1 MQRNG
6 GDRVYLD
13 PGHVSSILVLAPHTD
28 DGEFGCGGTIAKC
41 VRHGIRVD
49 YVAFS
54 AAEESV
60 PAGFP
65 KDVLRHEVID
75 ATSRLG
81 LRPEHVKVL
90 GYPVRRF
97 PSYRQ
102 DILEDMI
109 VLKTALAPSMVICP
123 SRFDI
128 HQDHHVIADE
138 AVRAFKDR
146 TILGYEM
153 PWNNLSITTS
163 CFSVLAEQDVDTK
176 IEAVSCYMSQSFRE
190 YINPEFIRGL
200 ARVRG
205 AQIGVHYAEVFEVV
219 RVVLD

>member
-1 MQRNG
+1 M
-6 GDRVYLD
+6 YLNPD
-13 PGHVSSILVLAPHTD
+13 DISSVLVLAPHTD

-41 VRHGIRVD
+41 VRLGIRVD

-60 PAGFP
+60 PEGFP

-75 ATSRLG
+75 ATSKLRLK
-81 LRPEHVKVL
+81 PEHVRVL
-90 GYPVRRF
+90 SYPVRKF

-102 DILEDMI
+102 DILENMI
-109 VLKTALAPSMVICP
+109 ELRKTLDPAIVICP

-163 CFSVLAEQDVDTK
+163 CFSVLAEQDVDNK

>member
-1 MQRNG
+1 M
-6 GDRVYLD
+6 YLNQCD
-13 PGHVSSILVLAPHTD
+13 TRSLLVLAPHTD
-28 DGEFGCGGTIAKC
+28 DGEFGCGGTIAKLI
-41 VRHGIRVD
+41 RMGIQVD

-65 KDVLRHEVID
+65 KDILRYEVVK
-75 ATSRLG
+75 ATAELG
-81 LRPEHVKVL
+81 LPENHVRVL
-90 GYPVRRF
+90 YYPVRRF
-97 PSYRQ
+97 PQFRQ
-102 DILEDMI
+102 DILEDIIKLKKELDPGI
-109 VLKTALAPSMVICP
+109 VMCP

-128 HQDHHVIADE
+128 HQDHRVIADE

-163 CFSVLAEQDVDTK
+163 CFSVLEEQD
-176 IEAVSCYMSQSFRE
+176 IERKNAALQCYMSQGSRD
-190 YINPEFIRGL
+190 YINPEFIYGL

-205 AQIGVHYAEVFEVV
+205 AQIGVHFAEAFEVV
-219 RVVLD
+219 RVVFE

>member
-1 MQRNG
+1 M
-6 GDRVYLD
+6 YLNPTD
-13 PGHVSSILVLAPHTD
+13 VTSLLVFAPHTD

-41 VRHGIRVD
+41 TRLGIRVH

-60 PAGFP
+60 PADLP
-65 KDVLRHEVID
+65 RDILRHEVLK
-75 ATSRLG
+75 ATAKLG
-81 LRPEHVKVL
+81 MDEGHVTVL
-90 GYPVRRF
+90 KYPVRRF
-97 PSYRQ
+97 PEFRQ

-109 VLKTALAPSMVICP
+109 VLKKELDPAVVICP

-128 HQDHHVIADE
+128 HQDHRVIADE

-153 PWNNLSITTS
+153 PWNNLSIATS

-219 RVVLD
+219 RVVLE

>member
-1 MQRNG
+1 MHLNS
-6 GDRVYLD
+6 DD
-13 PGHVSSILVLAPHTD
+13 ISSILVLAPHTD

-41 VRHGIRVD
+41 VRLGIRVD

-65 KDVLRHEVID
+65 KDVLRREVID
-75 ATSRLG
+75 ATSKLG
-81 LRPEHVKVL
+81 LGPEHVKVL
-90 GYPVRRF
+90 GYAVRRF

-109 VLKTALAPSMVICP
+109 DLKKTLDPAVVICP

-176 IEAVSCYMSQSFRE
+176 IEAVGCYMSQGFRE

>member
-1 MQRNG
+1 MHLNPP
-6 GDRVYLD
+6 DVESLL
-13 PGHVSSILVLAPHTD
+13 ILAPHTD

-41 VRHGIRVD
+41 VTLGIRVH

-60 PAGFP
+60 PPGLP
-65 KDVLRHEVID
+65 KDILRHEVVD
-75 ATSRLG
+75 ATSKLG
-81 LRPEHVKVL
+81 LDAETVRVL
-90 GYPVRRF
+90 RYPVRRF
-97 PSYRQ
+97 PDYRQ

-109 VLKTALAPSMVICP
+109 SLKKMLNPSVVMCP

-128 HQDHHVIADE
+128 HQDHRVIADE

-163 CFSVLAEQDVDTK
+163 CFSVLEEKDIDAK
-176 IEAVSCYMSQSFRE
+176 IEALGCYMSQSFRE

>member
-1 MQRNG
+1 M
-6 GDRVYLD
+6 YLNPD
-13 PGHVSSILVLAPHTD
+13 DISSVLVLAPHTD

-41 VRHGIRVD
+41 VRLGIRVD

-75 ATSRLG
+75 ATSKLRLK
-81 LRPEHVKVL
+81 PEHVRVL
-90 GYPVRRF
+90 SYPERKF

-102 DILEDMI
+102 DILENMI
-109 VLKTALAPSMVICP
+109 ELKRTLDPAMVMCP

-128 HQDHHVIADE
+128 HQDHRVIADE

-163 CFSVLAEQDVDTK
+163 CFSVLAEQDIDTK
-176 IEAVSCYMSQSFRE
+176 IEAVGCYMSQSFRE

-205 AQIGVHYAEVFEVV
+205 AQIGVHYAEVFEIV
-219 RVVLD
+219 RVVFE

>member
-1 MQRNG
+1 M
-6 GDRVYLD
+6 YLSQCD
-13 PGHVSSILVLAPHTD
+13 ARSLLVLAPPHTD
-28 DGEFGCGGTIAKC
+28 DGEFGCGGTISKL
-41 VRHGIRVD
+41 VRLGIQVD

-65 KDVLRHEVID
+65 KDVLRHEVVK
-75 ATSRLG
+75 ATAELG
-81 LRPEHVKVL
+81 LPEKHVRVL
-90 GYPVRRF
+90 HYPVRRF
-97 PSYRQ
+97 PQFRQ
-102 DILEDMI
+102 DILEDIIKLKKELDPGGI
-109 VLKTALAPSMVICP
+109 VMCP

-128 HQDHHVIADE
+128 HQDHRVIADE

-163 CFSVLAEQDVDTK
+163 CFSVLEEQD
-176 IEAVSCYMSQSFRE
+176 IEQKNAALQCYMSQGSRD
-190 YINPEFIRGL
+190 YINPEFIYGL

-205 AQIGVHYAEVFEVV
+205 ELKLVCILPRYSRLYAWF
-219 RVVLD
+219 